1 MALTACTAEA
11 LPDGATVQV
20 LGTIASVGYRDH
32 QQRTMLRLDWNA
44 LRVGDHVLVHDAA
57 HPALRLVA
65 GVVTV
70 VEPSSGSN
78 HVDIR
83 LTAAGTGNRVI
94 RPARLSVHNDPIEF
108 DQQCWRCA
116 RQD

>member
-1 MALTACTAEA
+1 
-11 LPDGATVQV
+11 
-20 LGTIASVGYRDH
+20 
-32 QQRTMLRLDWNA
+32 MLRFDWNA
-44 LRVGDHVLVHDAA
+44 LVVGDHVLVHDADQ
-57 HPALRLVA
+57 PGLRLVT

-70 VEPSSGSN
+70 VEASQGSN
-78 HVDIR
+78 QVDIR
-83 LTAAGTGNRVI
+83 LTAPGTGNRVI